1 MIKKSAAAAAFVA
14 AFMLT
19 AAGASAKEN
28 GEVSLS
34 HSSGIYDTTQLVTVI
49 CNDGSSD
56 IYYTTDGTRPSTDS
70 ALYDGKPIIVT
81 ENTVVR
87 MAAYNEDSLVASDKA
102 TIKIR
107 TASPAASV
115 ESGEYKSSFKVELTC
130 SDENSDIYYTLDGS
144 TPTRDSKKYKKPIT
158 IKENTTLKFA
168 AFSPDKSRSKV
179 ITRKYTISTDEF
191 DNKLCQDLFELVNET
206 RAEYGLSPLKT
217 MDNLTEAA
225 EIRAKEYS
233 YNYSHWRPDG
243 TKWYTILS
251 EYGLKRNTRAENL
264 AYYYKTAKSVLNCWM
279 SDSWHRGN
287 ILSPDAEYIG
297 IGCYSDG
304 YTTYWCQLFIGGEN

>member
-1 MIKKSAAAAAFVA
+1 MIKKSAAAAAFIA
-14 AFMLT
+14 AFIFT
-19 AAGASAKEN
+19 AAGASAKDS
-28 GEVSLS
+28 GDVSLS
-34 HSSGIYDTTQLVTVI
+34 HTSGTYDSTQLVTI
-49 CNDGSSD
+49 IRDDGSSD
-56 IYYTTDGTRPSTDS
+56 IYYTTDGSKPGTDS
-70 ALYDGKPIIVT
+70 AVYDGKPIIVS

-87 MAAYNEDSLVASDKA
+87 MAAYSEDTLVASDKA
-102 TIKIR
+102 NIKIR
-107 TASPAASV
+107 TASPSASV
-115 ESGEYKSSFKVELTC
+115 EGGEYNKSFKVKLTC
-130 SDENSDIYYTLDGS
+130 DDEDAVIYYTLDGS
-144 TPTRDSKKYKKPIT
+144 TPTKESKKYKKAIT

-179 ITRKYTISTDEF
+179 ITEKYTISTDEF

-217 MDNLTEAA
+217 IDDLTEAA
-225 EIRAKEYS
+225 EKRAKEYS

-279 SDSWHRGN
+279 NDPWHRGN
-287 ILSPDAEYIG
+287 ILSADAEYIG

-304 YTTYWCQLFIGGEN
+304 YNTYWCQLFIGGED

>member
-1 MIKKSAAAAAFVA
+1 MIKKSAAAAAFIA
-14 AFMLT
+14 AFILT
-19 AAGASAKEN
+19 AAGVSAKETS
-28 GEVSLS
+28 GVSLS
-34 HSSGIYDTTQLVTVI
+34 HDSGTYNSTQLVTIVRS
-49 CNDGSSD
+49 DGSSD
-56 IYYTTDGTRPSTDS
+56 IYYTTDGTKPGTDS
-70 ALYDGKPIIVT
+70 DIYDGTPIIVS

-87 MAAYNEDSLVASDKA
+87 MAAYSDENLIASDKVN
-102 TIKIR
+102 IRIR
-107 TASPAASV
+107 TASPSASA
-115 ESGEYKSSFKVELTC
+115 EGGEYKESFKVRLTC
-130 SDENSDIYYTLDGS
+130 ADKDAEIYYTLDGS
-144 TPTRDSKKYKKPIT
+144 TPTKESKEYKKAIT

-168 AFSPDKSRSKV
+168 AFSTDKSRSRV
-179 ITRKYTISTDEF
+179 ITEKYTISTDEF
-191 DNKLCQDLFELVNET
+191 DNKLCQDLFELVNKT

-217 MDNLTEAA
+217 MNNLTEAA

-279 SDSWHRGN
+279 NDPWHRGN
-287 ILSPDAEYIG
+287 ILSADAEYIG

-304 YTTYWCQLFIGGEN
+304 YNTYWCQLFIGGED